1 MKPEGENGRSNA
13 ASEQKQQRAKTRL
26 MAECSRKEIS
36 SGQAVALLEKYL
48 IPKEQ
53 AEGIVN
59 FLIAEKYIDDERF
72 AKAYTRDKLRFSKWG
87 PEKILKGLGDAGV
100 ERSIAE
106 EAVNSEENLSL
117 EVLRELLS
125 KKRKELERKAEKKDA
140 GLRLKLEGLQ
150 RELDE
155 LESPGESGDVKE
167 YYKRKASMQRKI
179 YAIQMKLRT
188 SSLQTKEALNAY
200 ASSKGFPSRLTAALG
215 KLC

>member
-1 MKPEGENGRSNA
+1 MAGRNI
-13 ASEQKQQRAKTRL
+13 KQETALERARTKL
-26 MAECSRKEIS
+26 MALCSRREIS
-36 SGQAVALLEKYL
+36 SGQARTKLLRWLEADTSGAEKVVDEL
-48 IPKEQ
+48 
-53 AEGIVN
+53 VR
-59 FLIAEKYIDDERF
+59 EKYIDDSRC
-72 AKAYTRDKLRFSKWG
+72 ARAYTRDKLRFSKWG
-87 PEKILKGLGDAGV
+87 PEKILRGLGDAGV

-117 EVLRELLS
+117 EVLSELLS
-125 KKRKELERKAEKKDA
+125 NKRKELEMKAEKKDA

-150 RELDE
+150 RELEE
-155 LESPGESGDVKE
+155 LESPGDSGDVKE
-167 YYKRKASMQRKI
+167 YYKRKASLQRKI

>member
-1 MKPEGENGRSNA
+1 MAGRNI
-13 ASEQKQQRAKTRL
+13 KQETALERARTKL
-26 MAECSRKEIS
+26 MALCSRREIS
-36 SGQAVALLEKYL
+36 SGQARTKLLQWLETDTSGAEKVVAEL
-48 IPKEQ
+48 
-53 AEGIVN
+53 VR
-59 FLIAEKYIDDERF
+59 EKYIDDSRF
-72 AKAYTRDKLRFSKWG
+72 ARAYTRDKLRFSKWG
-87 PEKILKGLGDAGV
+87 PEKILRGLGDAGV

-150 RELDE
+150 RELEE
-155 LESPGESGDVKE
+155 LESPGDSADVKE
-167 YYKRKASMQRKI
+167 YYKRKASLQRKI

>member
-1 MKPEGENGRSNA
+1 MAGRNI
-13 ASEQKQQRAKTRL
+13 KQETALERARTKL
-26 MAECSRKEIS
+26 MALCSRREIS
-36 SGQAVALLEKYL
+36 SGQARTKLLRWLEADTSGAEKVVDEL
-48 IPKEQ
+48 
-53 AEGIVN
+53 VR
-59 FLIAEKYIDDERF
+59 EKYIDDSRF
-72 AKAYTRDKLRFSKWG
+72 ARAYTRDKLRFSKWG
-87 PEKILKGLGDAGV
+87 PEKILRGLGDAGV

-117 EVLRELLS
+117 EVLSELLS

-150 RELDE
+150 RELEE
-155 LESPGESGDVKE
+155 LESPGDSADVKE
-167 YYKRKASMQRKI
+167 YYKRKASLQRKI

-200 ASSKGFPSRLTAALG
+200 ASSKGFPSRLTAAIG

>member
-1 MKPEGENGRSNA
+1 MAGRNI
-13 ASEQKQQRAKTRL
+13 KQETALERARTKL
-26 MAECSRKEIS
+26 MALCSRREIS
-36 SGQAVALLEKYL
+36 SGQARTKLLRWLEADTSGAEKVVDEL
-48 IPKEQ
+48 
-53 AEGIVN
+53 VR
-59 FLIAEKYIDDERF
+59 EKYIDDSRF
-72 AKAYTRDKLRFSKWG
+72 ARAYTRDKLRFSKWG
-87 PEKILKGLGDAGV
+87 PEKILRGLGDAGV

-117 EVLRELLS
+117 EVLSELLS

-150 RELDE
+150 RELEE
-155 LESPGESGDVKE
+155 LESPGDSGDVKE
-167 YYKRKASMQRKI
+167 YYKRKASLQRKI

-215 KLC
+215 MLC

>member
-1 MKPEGENGRSNA
+1 MAGRNI
-13 ASEQKQQRAKTRL
+13 KQETALERARTKL
-26 MAECSRKEIS
+26 MALCSRREIS
-36 SGQAVALLEKYL
+36 SGQARTKLLRWLEADTSGAEKVVDEL
-48 IPKEQ
+48 
-53 AEGIVN
+53 VR
-59 FLIAEKYIDDERF
+59 EKYIDDSRF
-72 AKAYTRDKLRFSKWG
+72 ARAYTRDKLRFSKWG
-87 PEKILKGLGDAGV
+87 PEKILRGLGDAGV

-117 EVLRELLS
+117 EVLSELLS

-150 RELDE
+150 RELEE
-155 LESPGESGDVKE
+155 LESPGDSADVKE
-167 YYKRKASMQRKI
+167 YYKRKASLQRKI

>member
-1 MKPEGENGRSNA
+1 MAGRNI
-13 ASEQKQQRAKTRL
+13 KQETALERARTKL
-26 MAECSRKEIS
+26 MALCSRREIS
-36 SGQAVALLEKYL
+36 SGQARTKLLQWLETDTSGVEKV
-48 IPKEQ
+48 I
-53 AEGIVN
+53 AELVR
-59 FLIAEKYIDDERF
+59 EKYIDDSRF
-72 AKAYTRDKLRFSKWG
+72 ARAYTRDKLRFSKWG

-106 EAVNSEENLSL
+106 KAVNSEENLSL

-150 RELDE
+150 RELEE
-155 LESPGESGDVKE
+155 LESPGDSGDVKE
-167 YYKRKASMQRKI
+167 YYKRKASLQRKI

-200 ASSKGFPSRLTAALG
+200 AGSKGFPSRLTAALG

>member
-1 MKPEGENGRSNA
+1 MAGRNI
-13 ASEQKQQRAKTRL
+13 KQETALERARTKL
-26 MAECSRKEIS
+26 MALCSRREIS
-36 SGQAVALLEKYL
+36 SGQARTKLLRWLEADTSGAEKVVDEL
-48 IPKEQ
+48 
-53 AEGIVN
+53 VR
-59 FLIAEKYIDDERF
+59 EKYIDDSRF
-72 AKAYTRDKLRFSKWG
+72 ARAYTRDKLRFSKWG
-87 PEKILKGLGDAGV
+87 PEKILRGLGDAGV

-117 EVLRELLS
+117 EVLSELLS
-125 KKRKELERKAEKKDA
+125 KKRKELEMKAEKKDA

-150 RELDE
+150 RELEE
-155 LESPGESGDVKE
+155 LESPGDSGDVKE
-167 YYKRKASMQRKI
+167 YYKRKASLQRKI

>member
-1 MKPEGENGRSNA
+1 MAGRNI
-13 ASEQKQQRAKTRL
+13 KQETALERARTKL
-26 MAECSRKEIS
+26 MALCSRREIS
-36 SGQAVALLEKYL
+36 SGQARTKLLQWLETDTSGAEK
-48 IPKEQ
+48 
-53 AEGIVN
+53 V
-59 FLIAEKYIDDERF
+59 IAELVRGKYIDDSRF
-72 AKAYTRDKLRFSKWG
+72 ATAYTRDKLRFSKWG
-87 PEKILKGLGDAGV
+87 PEKILRGLGDAGV

-117 EVLRELLS
+117 EVLSELLS

-150 RELDE
+150 RELEE
-155 LESPGESGDVKE
+155 LESPGDAGDAKE
-167 YYKRKASMQRKI
+167 YYKRKASLQRKI

>member
-1 MKPEGENGRSNA
+1 MAGRNI
-13 ASEQKQQRAKTRL
+13 KQETALERARTKL
-26 MAECSRKEIS
+26 MALCSRREIS
-36 SGQAVALLEKYL
+36 SGQARTKLLRWLEADTSGAEKVVDEL
-48 IPKEQ
+48 
-53 AEGIVN
+53 VR
-59 FLIAEKYIDDERF
+59 EKYIDDSRF
-72 AKAYTRDKLRFSKWG
+72 ARAYTRDKLRFSKWG
-87 PEKILKGLGDAGV
+87 PEKILRGLGDAGV

-106 EAVNSEENLSL
+106 ETVNSEENLSL
-117 EVLRELLS
+117 EVLSELLS

-150 RELDE
+150 RELEE
-155 LESPGESGDVKE
+155 LESPGDSGDVKE
-167 YYKRKASMQRKI
+167 YYKRKASLQRKI

>member
-1 MKPEGENGRSNA
+1 MAGRNI
-13 ASEQKQQRAKTRL
+13 KQETALERARTKL
-26 MAECSRKEIS
+26 MALCSRREIS
-36 SGQAVALLEKYL
+36 SGQARTKLLRWLEADTSGAEKVVDEL
-48 IPKEQ
+48 
-53 AEGIVN
+53 VR
-59 FLIAEKYIDDERF
+59 EKYIDDSRF
-72 AKAYTRDKLRFSKWG
+72 ARAYTRDKLLFSKWG
-87 PEKILKGLGDAGV
+87 PEKILRGLGDAGV

-117 EVLRELLS
+117 EVLSELLS

-150 RELDE
+150 RKLEE
-155 LESPGESGDVKE
+155 LESPGDSGDVKE
-167 YYKRKASMQRKI
+167 YYKRKASLQRKI

>member
-1 MKPEGENGRSNA
+1 MAGRNI
-13 ASEQKQQRAKTRL
+13 KQETALERARTKL
-26 MAECSRKEIS
+26 MALCSRREIS
-36 SGQAVALLEKYL
+36 SGQARTKLLRWLEADTSGAEKVVDEL
-48 IPKEQ
+48 
-53 AEGIVN
+53 VR
-59 FLIAEKYIDDERF
+59 EKYIDDSRF
-72 AKAYTRDKLRFSKWG
+72 ARAYTRDKLRFSKWG
-87 PEKILKGLGDAGV
+87 PEKILRGLGDAGV

-117 EVLRELLS
+117 EVLSELLS

-150 RELDE
+150 RELEE
-155 LESPGESGDVKE
+155 LESPGDSGDVKE
-167 YYKRKASMQRKI
+167 YYKRKASLQRKI

>member
-1 MKPEGENGRSNA
+1 ME
-13 ASEQKQQRAKTRL
+13 RARTKL
-26 MAECSRKEIS
+26 MALCSRREIS
-36 SGQAVALLEKYL
+36 SGQARTKLLRWLEADTSGAEKVVDEL
-48 IPKEQ
+48 
-53 AEGIVN
+53 VR
-59 FLIAEKYIDDERF
+59 EKYIDDSRF
-72 AKAYTRDKLRFSKWG
+72 ARAYTRDKLRFSKWG
-87 PEKILKGLGDAGV
+87 PEKILRGLGDAGV

-106 EAVNSEENLSL
+106 EAVKAEEGLAM
-117 EVLRELLS
+117 EILRILLS

-150 RELDE
+150 RELEE
-155 LESPGESGDVKE
+155 LESPGDSGDVKE
-167 YYKRKASMQRKI
+167 YYKRKASLQRKI

>member
-1 MKPEGENGRSNA
+1 MAGRNI
-13 ASEQKQQRAKTRL
+13 KQETALERARTKL
-26 MAECSRKEIS
+26 MALCSMREIS
-36 SGQAVALLEKYL
+36 SGQARTKLLRWLEADTSGAEKVVDEL
-48 IPKEQ
+48 
-53 AEGIVN
+53 VR
-59 FLIAEKYIDDERF
+59 EKYIDDSRF
-72 AKAYTRDKLRFSKWG
+72 ARAYTRDKLRFSKWG
-87 PEKILKGLGDAGV
+87 PEKILRGLGDAGV

-117 EVLRELLS
+117 EVLSELLS

-140 GLRLKLEGLQ
+140 GLRSKLEGLQ
-150 RELDE
+150 RELEE
-155 LESPGESGDVKE
+155 LESPGDSGDVKE
-167 YYKRKASMQRKI
+167 YYKRKASLQRKI

>member
-1 MKPEGENGRSNA
+1 MAGRNI
-13 ASEQKQQRAKTRL
+13 KQETALERARTKL
-26 MAECSRKEIS
+26 MALCSRREIS
-36 SGQAVALLEKYL
+36 SGQARTKLLQWLETDTSGAEK
-48 IPKEQ
+48 
-53 AEGIVN
+53 V
-59 FLIAEKYIDDERF
+59 IAELVRGKYIDDSRF
-72 AKAYTRDKLRFSKWG
+72 ATAYTRDKLRFSKWG

-140 GLRLKLEGLQ
+140 GLRSKLEALQ
-150 RELDE
+150 RELEE
-155 LESPGESGDVKE
+155 LDSPGDFGDVME
-167 YYKRKASMQRKI
+167 YYKRKALLQRKI

-200 ASSKGFPSRLTAALG
+200 ASSIGFPSRLTAALG

>member
-1 MKPEGENGRSNA
+1 MAGRNI
-13 ASEQKQQRAKTRL
+13 KQETALERARTKL
-26 MAECSRKEIS
+26 MALCSRREIS
-36 SGQAVALLEKYL
+36 SGQARTKLLQWLETDTSGVEKV
-48 IPKEQ
+48 I
-53 AEGIVN
+53 AELVR
-59 FLIAEKYIDDERF
+59 EKYIDDSRF
-72 AKAYTRDKLRFSKWG
+72 ARAYTRDKLRFSKWG
-87 PEKILKGLGDAGV
+87 PEKILRGLGDAGV

-106 EAVNSEENLSL
+106 EAVNFEEKLSL
-117 EVLRELLS
+117 EVLSELLS

-150 RELDE
+150 RELEE
-155 LESPGESGDVKE
+155 LESPGDSADVKE
-167 YYKRKASMQRKI
+167 YYKRKASLQRKI

>member
-1 MKPEGENGRSNA
+1 MAGRNI
-13 ASEQKQQRAKTRL
+13 KQETALERARTKL
-26 MAECSRKEIS
+26 MALCSRREIS
-36 SGQAVALLEKYL
+36 SGQARTKLLRWLEADTSGAEKVVDEL
-48 IPKEQ
+48 
-53 AEGIVN
+53 VR
-59 FLIAEKYIDDERF
+59 EKYIDDSRF
-72 AKAYTRDKLRFSKWG
+72 ARAYTRDKLRFSKWG
-87 PEKILKGLGDAGV
+87 PEKILRGLGDAGV

-117 EVLRELLS
+117 EVLSELLS

-140 GLRLKLEGLQ
+140 GLRSKLEGLQ
-150 RELDE
+150 RELEE
-155 LESPGESGDVKE
+155 LESPGDSGDVKE
-167 YYKRKASMQRKI
+167 YYKRKASLQRKI

>member
-1 MKPEGENGRSNA
+1 MAGRNI
-13 ASEQKQQRAKTRL
+13 KQETALERARTKL
-26 MAECSRKEIS
+26 MALCSRREIS
-36 SGQAVALLEKYL
+36 SGQARTKLLQWLETDTSGAEKV
-48 IPKEQ
+48 I
-53 AEGIVN
+53 AELVR
-59 FLIAEKYIDDERF
+59 EKYIDDSRF
-72 AKAYTRDKLRFSKWG
+72 ARAYTRDKLRFSKWG
-87 PEKILKGLGDAGV
+87 PEKILRGLGDAGV

-150 RELDE
+150 RELEE
-155 LESPGESGDVKE
+155 LESPGDSGDVKE
-167 YYKRKASMQRKI
+167 YYKRKASLQRKI

-200 ASSKGFPSRLTAALG
+200 AGSKGFPSRLTAALG

>member
-1 MKPEGENGRSNA
+1 MAGRNI
-13 ASEQKQQRAKTRL
+13 KQETALERARTKL
-26 MAECSRKEIS
+26 MALYSMREIS
-36 SGQAVALLEKYL
+36 SGQARTKLLRWLEADTSGAEKVVDEL
-48 IPKEQ
+48 
-53 AEGIVN
+53 VR
-59 FLIAEKYIDDERF
+59 EKYIDDSRF
-72 AKAYTRDKLRFSKWG
+72 ARAYTRDKLRFSKWG
-87 PEKILKGLGDAGV
+87 PEKILRGLGDAGV

-117 EVLRELLS
+117 EVLSELLS

-140 GLRLKLEGLQ
+140 GLRSKLEGLQ
-150 RELDE
+150 RELEE
-155 LESPGESGDVKE
+155 LESPGDSGDVKE
-167 YYKRKASMQRKI
+167 YYKRKASLQRKI

>member
-1 MKPEGENGRSNA
+1 MAGRNI
-13 ASEQKQQRAKTRL
+13 KQETALERARTKL
-26 MAECSRKEIS
+26 MALCSRREIS
-36 SGQAVALLEKYL
+36 SGQARTKLLRWLEADTSGAEKVVDEL
-48 IPKEQ
+48 
-53 AEGIVN
+53 VR
-59 FLIAEKYIDDERF
+59 EKYIDDSRF
-72 AKAYTRDKLRFSKWG
+72 ARAYTRDKLRFSKWG
-87 PEKILKGLGDAGV
+87 PEKILRGLGDAGV

-140 GLRLKLEGLQ
+140 GLRSKLEGLQ
-150 RELDE
+150 RELEE
-155 LESPGESGDVKE
+155 LESPGDSGDVKE
-167 YYKRKASMQRKI
+167 YYKRKASLQRKI

>member
-1 MKPEGENGRSNA
+1 MAGRNI
-13 ASEQKQQRAKTRL
+13 KQETALERARTKL
-26 MAECSRKEIS
+26 MALCSRREIS
-36 SGQAVALLEKYL
+36 SGQARTKLLRWLEADTSGAEKVVDEL
-48 IPKEQ
+48 
-53 AEGIVN
+53 VR
-59 FLIAEKYIDDERF
+59 EKYIDDSRF
-72 AKAYTRDKLRFSKWG
+72 ARAYTRDKLRFSKWG
-87 PEKILKGLGDAGV
+87 PEKILRGLGDAGV

-150 RELDE
+150 RELEE
-155 LESPGESGDVKE
+155 LESPGDSGDVKE
-167 YYKRKASMQRKI
+167 YYKRKASLQRKI

>member
-1 MKPEGENGRSNA
+1 MAGRNI
-13 ASEQKQQRAKTRL
+13 KQETALERARTKL
-26 MAECSRKEIS
+26 MALCSRREIS
-36 SGQAVALLEKYL
+36 SGQARTKLLQWLEADSSGAEKVVDEL
-48 IPKEQ
+48 
-53 AEGIVN
+53 VR
-59 FLIAEKYIDDERF
+59 EKYIDDSRF
-72 AKAYTRDKLRFSKWG
+72 ARAYTRDKLRFSKWG
-87 PEKILKGLGDAGV
+87 PEKILRGLGDAGV

-117 EVLRELLS
+117 EVLSELLS

-140 GLRLKLEGLQ
+140 GLRSKLEGLQ
-150 RELDE
+150 RELEE
-155 LESPGESGDVKE
+155 LESPGDSGDVKE
-167 YYKRKASMQRKI
+167 YYKRKASLQRKI